1 MCSRGLEGVRTDVK
15 LIKTWLKTADRG
27 TIESTGG
34 DRYSGVSRGSYSFI
48 RRGRRVWI
56 GCEVG
61 LLHEVRKAV
70 EEIHHL

>member
-27 TIESTGG
+27 TI
-34 DRYSGVSRGSYSFI
+34 DSGVSRGSYSFI